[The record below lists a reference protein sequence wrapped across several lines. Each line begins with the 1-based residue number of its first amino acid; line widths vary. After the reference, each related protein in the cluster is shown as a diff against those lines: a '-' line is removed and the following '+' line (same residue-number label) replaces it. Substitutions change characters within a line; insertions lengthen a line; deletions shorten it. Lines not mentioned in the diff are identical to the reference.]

1 MTPERRATLTG
12 YLRQMSKPWP
22 HELAAEVERLAG
34 IVDALPP
41 RLARIFEALATL
53 TLPDGWSAEYNDGP
67 VGIVL
72 RRNGDG
78 WVSLIVPSTDG
89 TPRWYNDYSI
99 DGRLGGSAAGMSDT
113 AQDAVGYSVEHAP
126 DYPREDDEG

>member
-1 MTPERRATLTG
+1 MTPERRVTLTG

-22 HELAAEVERLAG
+22 NELADEVERLAG

-72 RRNGDG
+72 RRHADG
-78 WVSLIVPSTDG
+78 WVGLIGPSTDS
-89 TPRWYNDYSI
+89 TDRWYNDYSFTDRI
-99 DGRLGGSAAGMSDT
+99 GGPGAGMSPT
-113 AQDAVGYSVEHAP
+113 AQAAVDYNVEHAP
-126 DYPREDDEG
+126 GYQREDEG